1 MARRFADIAKKLT
14 TVSTGA
20 AFTCATATPTTTVKP
35 TTKTTA

>member
-14 TVSTGA
+14 TVSPGA
-20 AFTCATATPTTTVKP
+20 AFACATTASKTTVKP